1 VLVAAAVIVPPL
13 AHWKVQASLHTVRP
27 FAPLAGWVDPRVGPG
42 TPFAVALAV
51 VGVVWGLQ
59 AAHRL
64 RWRTLLG
71 VTCLATCAWSLSL
84 ATVDGSSGL
93 TREIVNHNEYLLTA
107 RQVHDVHA
115 LLQGFIEW
123 IPVGVPG
130 SWPTHVA
137 GHPPG
142 ALLVFVG
149 LVHLGL
155 GGAFAS
161 ALAVTLLGCTTPVA
175 VLVTLRRLG
184 AEDVARRV
192 APFLVLAPAAI
203 WVAVSADGV
212 FAAVAAWGLAAVA
225 VAATSSRRAPRLVW
239 ALLGGVMLGCCLL
252 LSYGL
257 LLLAPLVLAVLLVAR
272 RWSPLPAVALGA
284 AVPVLAF
291 AALGFRL
298 WSAYPVLND
307 RYWAGIAAG
316 RPAAYWFWGDLAAL
330 AISAGPALGAGI
342 GSLVATGR
350 RSPQVVRVLVTAA
363 GVSVLLAD
371 ASRMSKAE
379 VERIWLPFVPWLLL
393 ATACLPERWRRP
405 SLALQV
411 AVALLVQHLVLTNW

>member
-84 ATVDGSSGL
+84 ATVDSSSGL

-115 LLQGFIEW
+115 LLQGFIER

-257 LLLAPLVLAVLLVAR
+257 PLLAPLVLAVLLVAR

-316 RPAAYWFWGDLAAL
+316 RPAAYWFWGNLAAL